1 MFRVGVLR
9 NNWAVIAKC
18 PSCTGTRGGRI
29 LWRRT
34 LVSGVSERVLQ
45 RVYPRGPQ
53 KALTFVLRKYE
64 APVSSSCVPCV
75 SYEIGMGAQD
85 FESSRDV

>member
-1 MFRVGVLR
+1 M
-9 NNWAVIAKC
+9 
-18 PSCTGTRGGRI
+18 
-29 LWRRT
+29 

-64 APVSSSCVPCV
+64 ALVSSSCVPCV
-75 SYEIGMGAQD
+75 SCEIGMGAQE
-85 FESSRDV
+85 FESSRDVWRESRRLAIQTERG